1 MCEAYWRFA
10 GVFSG
15 RPGLLRVWW
24 SDRLLGFA
32 RLRVGNA
39 NVVDATHKFLEGLA
53 NDVDFFECD
62 VCIV

>member
-1 MCEAYWRFA
+1 MAHWWIGGNYF
-10 GVFSG
+10 GK
-15 RPGLLRVWW
+15 PGLLRVWW

-32 RLRVGNA
+32 RLRVGNT